1 MDNEPMYRCTI
12 CGREGSVGRCCG
24 DDTRIPLNDAAEKEM
39 HDIRMRQI
47 VHMSREALEDIKA
60 TARAEARRAAQ
71 DCNGCWLDDSKA
83 HIACINCRRS
93 NPDLYRTT
101 ADIILADK
109 QEGKN
114 A

>member
-1 MDNEPMYRCTI
+1 MDSKEIADRLFEAIAKRVDQFFKRKNIQGGVRCGGDLFSPMDKHELVKTLDHLI
-12 CGREGSVGRCCG
+12 
-24 DDTRIPLNDAAEKEM
+24 
-39 HDIRMRQI
+39 
-47 VHMSREALEDIKA
+47 A
-60 TARAEARRAAQ
+60 TARAEALRAAQ

-109 QEGKN
+109 QEPTK
-114 A
+114 